1 MKKPVTILYMSA
13 WAPETPY
20 NDLPDLPDWDLLET
34 KSVLKSTASARAAIA
49 ALNQAARS
57 MPNPTVLINTIPL
70 LEAQASSEIENVVTT
85 TDRLFKFSSST
96 TNAADSATREAL
108 RYRRALYEGFVNLRQ
123 RAVLTPATAMEICS
137 TIKMRTMSLRDG
149 PGTYIGNPITK
160 RAIYTPPDSEP
171 VIREKLDHWAQFV
184 NSPSSVDPLVKMAA
198 AHYQFEAIHPFE
210 DGNGRTGRVLNVLS
224 LVADDVLVLPIL
236 YLSRFIIMNKSEYY
250 RRLLAVT
257 ADGDWD
263 GWLIF
268 MLEGMRQTADFTLDQ
283 IAAFRGL
290 HEEFKEHLRALFNGV
305 NADLLEVLFEQPYCR
320 TQDVV
325 GRCHV
330 SRPTAANWLKTLV
343 EAGHLQSLKE
353 GKERLY
359 INHQFLEM
367 LLQPERATSW

>member
-1 MKKPVTILYMSA
+1 
-13 WAPETPY
+13 
-20 NDLPDLPDWDLLET
+20 
-34 KSVLKSTASARAAIA
+34 
-49 ALNQAARS
+49 

-85 TDRLFKFSSST
+85 TDKLFKFSGSETS
-96 TNAADSATREAL
+96 AADSATREAL
-108 RYRRALYEGFVNLRQ
+108 RYRRALYEGFVNLRE
-123 RAVLTPATAMEICS
+123 RAVLTPATAVEICS
-137 TIKMRTMSLRDG
+137 TIKMRTTRLRDG
-149 PGTYIGNPITK
+149 PGTYIGNPTTK

-224 LVADDVLVLPIL
+224 LVADDILVLPIL
-236 YLSRFIIMNKSEYY
+236 HLSRFIIMNKSEYY
-250 RRLLAVT
+250 QRLLAVT

-268 MLEGMRQTADFTLDQ
+268 MLEGIRQTADFTLDQ

-290 HEEFKEHLRALFNGV
+290 QEEFKEHLRALFNGV

-325 GRCHV
+325 SRCHV
-330 SRPTAANWLKTLV
+330 SRPTAANWLKALV
-343 EAGHLQSLKE
+343 QAGYLQSLKE

-359 INHQFLEM
+359 INHRFLET
-367 LLQPERATSW
+367 LLQRERTSSR